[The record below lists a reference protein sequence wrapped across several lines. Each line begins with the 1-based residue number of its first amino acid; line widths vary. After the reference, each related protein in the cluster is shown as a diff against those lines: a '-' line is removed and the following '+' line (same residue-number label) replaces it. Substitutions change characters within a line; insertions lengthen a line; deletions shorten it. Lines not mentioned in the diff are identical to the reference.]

1 MIYEVIDIINGQPT
15 YEKPYSELMSEFSNM
30 LLSRKHGEGVEVKE
44 IDRNGCISGKQN
56 GWLHCKDGPI
66 MYLVGEGWD
75 FYEAKR
81 FLKVK
86 YGREIFVRDMTDENC
101 SKLKGYFFWE
111 CRVTSC
117 RSIVH
122 PHNAI
127 AFGGARLC
135 PNCEQPLHPISIK
148 SINDVAVSRIK
159 AWNDCIWEAY
169 PDIKKPDPEWYKKQE
184 PSKQ

>member
-1 MIYEVIDIINGQPT
+1 MPIYEVKDVIGSLPT
-15 YEKPYSELMSEFSNM
+15 YEKPYDQLMLEYSDM
-30 LLSRKHGEGVEVKE
+30 LLSCGHGEGVETIKH
-44 IDRNGCISGKQN
+44 DTKSCISKKQN

-86 YGREIFVRDMTDENC
+86 YGREIFVRDMTNENC
-101 SKLKGYFFWE
+101 NKLKGYFFWE
-111 CRVTSC
+111 CRAAAC
-117 RSIVH
+117 RNIVH

-127 AFGGARLC
+127 SAVNKRLC
-135 PNCEQPLHPISIK
+135 PNCHSILHPIVIK

-169 PDIKKPDPEWYKKQE
+169 PLIKKPDPEWYKKKE
-184 PSKQ
+184 TKG